1 MAGMRWGGG
10 IVAALVLAIP
20 SPAGAQSAAEPPRAS
35 AAPAFS
41 GRYQLV
47 VTFGRGCPAAV
58 QVGPQSVVVNV
69 VQSAVA
75 AGSEVTGQSASPSET
90 SDDGRLV
97 LLRQGDRLHGPS
109 GAIGASLGLRTL
121 QGFRVWMQVM
131 ADGTAATASGGRARA
146 SGTAFGEI
154 KLSRPADPEA
164 DSMGSCQA
172 LDHQWALEPY

>member
-1 MAGMRWGGG
+1 M
-10 IVAALVLAIP
+10 VAALVLAIP
-20 SPAGAQSAAEPPRAS
+20 SPAAAQESGEPPRAS

-41 GRYQLV
+41 GRYRLV
-47 VTFGRGCPAAV
+47 VTFGRLCPVAV

-75 AGSEVTGQSASPSET
+75 AGSEVSAESASPSET

-97 LLRQGDRLHGPS
+97 LLRQGDRLHGPW

-121 QGFRVWMQVM
+121 QGFRVWMQIM
-131 ADGTAATASGGRARA
+131 ADGTAATASSGRARA
-146 SGTAFGEI
+146 SGTAFGEL
-154 KLSRPADPEA
+154 KLARPADPEA

-172 LDHQWALEPY
+172 LDHQWSLEPY

>member
-1 MAGMRWGGG
+1 VLA
-10 IVAALVLAIP
+10 LAIP
-20 SPAGAQSAAEPPRAS
+20 SPAGSQSAAEPPRAS

-41 GRYQLV
+41 GRYRLV
-47 VTFGRGCPAAV
+47 ITVGRGCPAAM
-58 QVGPQSVVVNV
+58 QVGPQGILMDVA
-69 VQSAVA
+69 QSAVA
-75 AGSEVTGQSASPSET
+75 SGSEVAGRSASPAET

-146 SGTAFGEI
+146 SGTAFGR
-154 KLSRPADPEA
+154 SSSPGPDPEA
-164 DSMGSCQA
+164 DSMGLPGA
-172 LDHQWALEPY
+172 DHQWSLEPY